1 MEIKEL
7 TCLLAIMMENR
18 IEVLGTKHGTDKITH
33 HQYHLSYE
41 IFLSPLYEKTGAIL
55 EIGVNEGASL
65 NMWLDLFPNAF
76 IYGMDIDKTY
86 EGTRHKIFQGDQSRV
101 DHLERL
107 KLNIQNT
114 PIWFI
119 NDDGSH
125 VPEHQILTFNV
136 LFPTLEEGGVY
147 IIEDIETSYWSN
159 GILYGY
165 NVRCGYKHPDSI
177 VEIFKDVADAVN
189 SEFAGRGR
197 TTRVQ
202 HQDQIG
208 SITFAPNCI
217 IIVKRTRENRPYRYA
232 VNL

>member
-1 MEIKEL
+1 MAESS
-7 TCLLAIMMENR
+7 NR
-18 IEVLGTKHGTDKITH
+18 IQELGVKYGTDKITH
-33 HQYHLSYE
+33 HQYHLCYE
-41 IFLSPLYEKTGAIL
+41 TFLKPLYEKSGAIL
-55 EIGVNEGASL
+55 EIGINEGASL
-65 NMWLDLFPNAF
+65 NMWQELFPNAF

-86 EGTRHKIFQGDQSRV
+86 EGVRHKIFQGDQSRV

-107 KLNIQNT
+107 KMNFQHIPL
-114 PIWFI
+114 WFI

-125 VPEHQILTFNV
+125 VPAHQILTFNV

-147 IIEDIETSYWSN
+147 IIEDIETSYWRN
-159 GILYGY
+159 GTLYGY
-165 NVRCGYKHPDSI
+165 NVRCGYKHPESI

-189 SEFAGRGR
+189 SEFAGRER

-208 SITFAPNCI
+208 SITFGPNCI
-217 IIVKRTRENRPYRYA
+217 IIVKRTRENRPYRFA